1 MIERLEL
8 RRWRAFD
15 SVAIEFE
22 PGTTFLVAPNGVGKT
37 SLLLGL
43 AWALFGDHSNVDAK
57 TCVRVGHETAE
68 AILTL
73 AVGDGRRLMI
83 HRTVTAAGKATVE
96 YSDGDQPI
104 EAAAAHEILAD
115 EFGAPIEIA
124 ARLAVIRGSGKDDGE
139 LQLREHL
146 YDAFGISGLRRAAA
160 IATRLHKQAEAS
172 RKKLRS
178 ASRNQL
184 ANRDQLTQLAAKLR
198 NDLDELNARR
208 VPLADAVGAALRVQ
222 QAVTKWRAYDEA
234 LAARATEIDEL
245 LAQAANRGLAASTLA
260 ELSQMVSAAIET
272 NRAATNRIQTTLTE
286 AQAQALAAR
295 SALDLLEAH
304 DPSCPTC
311 ARPFHGDELE
321 RAVAAQNDSL
331 TLAQD
336 RIAAAQSNLNHLQRE
351 KEELSQL
358 ESRVARLGEA
368 IAEPD
373 SPQPTGDPD
382 VAVAEAQDALQKHDE
397 LAGSITS
404 ERNAIVA
411 QLADDDELQ
420 AVYTAERA
428 AWRREALTQT
438 AAAALTGT
446 AERLANDH
454 IEPLSQQ
461 VRWRWKALFGEDGLQ
476 LRPDGTIV
484 RVVGDRELPW
494 SQLSGGEQIWARLVA
509 SLLVLSSSTTLPFA
523 WLDEPLEH
531 LDPRARRIVA
541 TDLASW
547 TKSGRPAQMIVTTY
561 EHTLARQLAED
572 LPGTHVRYINRTEIL
587 NRSPR
592 LSARSSGKPHGSS
605 GSTPCAP
612 GERRRSDRPGGR
624 WR

>member
-1 MIERLEL
+1 MIERLRL

-15 SVAIEFE
+15 SVDIDFE

-43 AWALFGDHSNVDAK
+43 TWALFGEHSNVDAK
-57 TCVRVGHETAE
+57 TCVRVGHQTAE
-68 AILTL
+68 ALLTL
-73 AVGDGRRLMI
+73 AVHSNRRLTI
-83 HRTVTAAGKATVE
+83 HRTVSAAGKADVE

-104 EAAAAHEILAD
+104 SASTAQELLANA
-115 EFGAPIEIA
+115 FGAPMEIA
-124 ARLAVIRGSGKDDGE
+124 ARLAVIRGSGRDDGE

-146 YDAFGISGLRRAAA
+146 YDAFGVSGLRRSAA
-160 IATRLHKQAEAS
+160 IATKLHKQAEAS

-178 ASRNQL
+178 ASRTQL
-184 ANRDQLTQLAAKLR
+184 ANRDQLAELAAKLR

-208 VPLADAVGAALRVQ
+208 VPLTEAVAAGVRDQ
-222 QAVTKWRAYDEA
+222 QAGAMWTRYDEA

-245 LAQAANRGLAASTLA
+245 LVQAAARGLAATTLA
-260 ELSQMVSAAIET
+260 ELAEMVSAAIRT
-272 NRAATNRIQTTLTE
+272 NRAATDQTQAMLTE
-286 AQAQALAAR
+286 AQAHALAAR
-295 SALDLLEAH
+295 SALSLLGSH

-331 TLAQD
+331 ALSQD
-336 RIAAAQSNLNHLQRE
+336 RIHAAQIDLDQLHVEQDTLTQLGSTVARVGEPITEPDRPRPAEDPDAAIAAAQ
-351 KEELSQL
+351 
-358 ESRVARLGEA
+358 G
-368 IAEPD
+368 
-373 SPQPTGDPD
+373 
-382 VAVAEAQDALQKHDE
+382 AVQKHDE
-397 LAGSITS
+397 LAGSVTS

-411 QLADDDELQ
+411 QLDDDNELQ
-420 AVYTAERA
+420 AAYAAERV
-428 AWRREALTQT
+428 AWRREALTK
-438 AAAALTGT
+438 AAASALTGT

-484 RVVGDRELPW
+484 RVVGDREIPW
-494 SQLSGGEQIWARLVA
+494 SQLSSGEQIWARLVA
-509 SLLVLSSSTTLPFA
+509 SLLVLRSSTTLPFA

-541 TDLASW
+541 TDLASS
-547 TKSGRPAQMIVTTY
+547 TRSGRPTQMIVTTY

-572 LPGTHVRYINRTEIL
+572 LPGTHLRYINRTDIL
-587 NRSPR
+587 DMP
-592 LSARSSGKPHGSS
+592 P
-605 GSTPCAP
+605 
-612 GERRRSDRPGGR
+612 RRSAQSSDKAPRDSA
-624 WR
+624 

>member
-15 SVAIEFE
+15 NVAIDFE

-43 AWALFGDHSNVDAK
+43 SWALFGDHSNVDAK
-57 TCVRVGHETAE
+57 TCVRIGHETAE

-73 AVGDGRRLMI
+73 KVGDNVRLTI
-83 HRTVTAAGKATVE
+83 HRTVTAAGKATAKF
-96 YSDGDQPI
+96 SDGDQSI
-104 EAAAAHEILAD
+104 ETSAAYEMLAD
-115 EFGAPIEIA
+115 AFGAPIEIA

-139 LQLREHL
+139 LRLREHL
-146 YDAFGISGLRRAAA
+146 YDNFGVSGLRRAAA
-160 IATRLHKQAEAS
+160 ITTKLHKQAEAS

-178 ASRNQL
+178 ATRTQL
-184 ANRDQLTQLAAKLR
+184 ANRDQLTALAAKLR
-198 NDLDELNARR
+198 NDLGELNARR
-208 VPLADAVGAALRVQ
+208 VPLAEAVAAALRAQ
-222 QAVTKWRAYDEA
+222 EAITMWTAYDEA
-234 LAARATEIDEL
+234 AAARATKIDEL
-245 LAQAANRGLAASTLA
+245 LAEAADNGLAAQTLSELA
-260 ELSQMVSAAIET
+260 EMVSAAIES
-272 NRAATNRIQTTLTE
+272 NCAATDQIQTTLTE
-286 AQAQALAAR
+286 AQVQALAAR
-295 SALDLLEAH
+295 SALGLLDGH
-304 DPSCPTC
+304 DPFCPTC

-321 RAVAAQNDSL
+321 RAVAAQSNSQ

-336 RIAAAQSNLNHLQRE
+336 RINAAQSSLNQLHDEMEQLT
-351 KEELSQL
+351 QL
-358 ESRVARLGEA
+358 ESSVARLGEP

-373 SPQPTGDPD
+373 SLRPAEDPD
-382 VAVAEAQDALQKHDE
+382 AAVTAAQDAVQQHDV
-397 LAGSITS
+397 LTGSVIS
-404 ERNAIVA
+404 EHSAIVA
-411 QLADDDELQ
+411 QLDNDDALQ
-420 AVYTAERA
+420 AAYAAERV
-428 AWRREALTQT
+428 AWRREALTQA

-509 SLLVLSSSTTLPFA
+509 SLLVLRSSTTLPFA

-541 TDLASW
+541 TDLASS
-547 TKSGRPAQMIVTTY
+547 TRSGRPTQMIVTTY

-572 LPGTHVRYINRTEIL
+572 LPGTHLRYINRTEIL
-587 NRSPR
+587 D
-592 LSARSSGKPHGSS
+592 L
-605 GSTPCAP
+605 TP
-612 GERRRSDRPGGR
+612 RRSGPISDQAHSESA
-624 WR
+624 

>member
-15 SVAIEFE
+15 SVAIDFE

-43 AWALFGDHSNVDAK
+43 SWGLFGDHSNVDAK

-68 AILTL
+68 AIVTVDFGDNRQLT
-73 AVGDGRRLMI
+73 I
-83 HRTVTAAGKATVE
+83 HRTITAAGKATVE
-96 YSDGDQPI
+96 YRDGDQPI
-104 EAAAAHEILAD
+104 EASAAQKILVD
-115 EFGAPIEIA
+115 EFGAPLDIA

-146 YDAFGISGLRRAAA
+146 YDAFGVAGLRRSAA
-160 IATRLHKQAEAS
+160 IAAKLHKQAEAS

-184 ANRDQLTQLAAKLR
+184 ANRDQLTQLAADLR
-198 NDLDELNARR
+198 NDLDELNTRR
-208 VPLADAVGAALRVQ
+208 LPLAEAVATAL
-222 QAVTKWRAYDEA
+222 QAHQTVATWTAYDEA
-234 LAARATEIDEL
+234 LAARATEVDEV
-245 LAQAANRGLAASTLA
+245 LAQADDRGLTASTLA
-260 ELSQMVSAAIET
+260 ELAQIVSAGIEA
-272 NRAATNRIQTTLTE
+272 NGAATDRIQTTLNE

-295 SALDLLEAH
+295 SALNLLEAH
-304 DPSCPTC
+304 DPYCPTC
-311 ARPFHGDELE
+311 ARPFRGDELE

-331 TLAQD
+331 KLAQD
-336 RIAAAQSNLNHLQRE
+336 RIDAALTDLNQLHYEMEHLTQLQSTA
-351 KEELSQL
+351 
-358 ESRVARLGEA
+358 ARLAEP

-373 SPQPTGDPD
+373 SPRLTGDPD
-382 VAVAEAQDALQKHDE
+382 AAVAAAQDALQMHDQ

-404 ERNAIVA
+404 ELSAIVA
-411 QLADDDELQ
+411 QLDNDDELQ
-420 AVYTAERA
+420 AAYAAERV
-428 AWRREALTQT
+428 AWRREALTQ
-438 AAAALTGT
+438 AAATALTRT

-461 VRWRWKALFGEDGLQ
+461 VRWRWKAVFGEDGLQ

-494 SQLSGGEQIWARLVA
+494 SELSGGEQIWARLVA
-509 SLLVLSSSTTLPFA
+509 SLLVLRSSTTLPFA

-541 TDLASW
+541 TDLASS
-547 TKSGRPAQMIVTTY
+547 TMSGRPAQMIVTTY

-572 LPGTHVRYINRTEIL
+572 LPETHLRYIHRAERPDRPPQRGV
-587 NRSPR
+587 RSP
-592 LSARSSGKPHGSS
+592 GKPHGE
-605 GSTPCAP
+605 AA
-612 GERRRSDRPGGR
+612 
-624 WR
+624 

>member
-1 MIERLEL
+1 MIKRLEL

-15 SVAIEFE
+15 RVDIDFD

-43 AWALFGDHSNVDAK
+43 TWALFGDDSNVDAK
-57 TCVRVGHETAE
+57 TCVRIGHESAE
-68 AILTL
+68 AVVTI
-73 AVGDGRRLMI
+73 AVGGNRQLTI
-83 HRTVTAAGKATVE
+83 HRTVTAAGKANVE

-104 EAAAAHEILAD
+104 NASAAHEILAK

-146 YDAFGISGLRRAAA
+146 YDAFGVSGLRRAAA
-160 IATRLHKQAEAS
+160 IATKLHKQAEAS

-178 ASRNQL
+178 ASRTQL
-184 ANRDQLTQLAAKLR
+184 ANRDQLTEVAAKLR

-208 VPLADAVGAALRVQ
+208 VSLAEAVAAALRVQ
-222 QAVTKWRAYDEA
+222 QAITLWTTYDEV
-234 LAARATEIDEL
+234 LAARATEIDQL
-245 LAQAANRGLAASTLA
+245 LVRAAEHGLAANTLA
-260 ELSQMVSAAIET
+260 ELAEIVSAAIET
-272 NRAATNRIQTTLTE
+272 NRAATDRTQSTLTE
-286 AQAQALAAR
+286 AKVQALAAR
-295 SALDLLEAH
+295 SALDLLGGH
-304 DPSCPTC
+304 DPFCPTC

-321 RAVAAQNDSL
+321 RAITAQNDSL

-336 RIAAAQSNLNHLQRE
+336 RIDAAQSDLDQLRVE
-351 KEELSQL
+351 KEKLAQFAS
-358 ESRVARLGEA
+358 SVARLGEPVA
-368 IAEPD
+368 QPD
-373 SPQPTGDPD
+373 SPRPTEEPD
-382 VAVAEAQDALQKHDE
+382 AAMAAAQDALQRHDE
-397 LAGSITS
+397 LAGSVTS
-404 ERNAIVA
+404 QRNAIMA
-411 QLADDDELQ
+411 KLDNDNELQ
-420 AVYTAERA
+420 AAYAAERV
-428 AWRREALTQT
+428 AWRREALTKA

-494 SQLSGGEQIWARLVA
+494 GQLSSGEQIWARLVA
-509 SLLVLSSSTTLPFA
+509 SLLVLRSSTTLPFA

-541 TDLASW
+541 TDLASS
-547 TKSGRPAQMIVTTY
+547 TRSGRPTQMIVTTY

-572 LPGTHVRYINRTEIL
+572 LPDTHLRYINRTEIL
-587 NRSPR
+587 DLPPHR
-592 LSARSSGKPHGSS
+592 SARSSDKAHRES
-605 GSTPCAP
+605 A
-612 GERRRSDRPGGR
+612 
-624 WR
+624 

>member
-1 MIERLEL
+1 MIEHLEL

-15 SVAIEFE
+15 SVAIDFE

-43 AWALFGDHSNVDAK
+43 TWALFGDHSNVDAG
-57 TCVRVGHETAE
+57 TCVRFGHESAE
-68 AILTL
+68 AIVIVS
-73 AVGDGRRLMI
+73 VGDNRRLTI
-83 HRTVTAAGKATVE
+83 HRTITAAGKATVE
-96 YSDGDQPI
+96 YTDTDQPV
-104 EAAAAHEILAD
+104 EAPAAQEMLAA
-115 EFGAPIEIA
+115 EFGAPMDIA

-146 YDAFGISGLRRAAA
+146 YDAFGVSGLRRAAA
-160 IATRLHKQAEAS
+160 IATKLHKQAEAS

-178 ASRNQL
+178 ASRTQL
-184 ANRDQLTQLAAKLR
+184 ANRDQLTELADKLS
-198 NDLDELNARR
+198 NDLHELIARR
-208 VPLADAVGAALRVQ
+208 VPLTEAVAEARQVQ
-222 QAVTKWRAYDEA
+222 QAVTMWTTYDEA
-234 LAARATEIDEL
+234 LATRTTEIDDL
-245 LAQAANRGLAASTLA
+245 LARAADRGLAASTLA
-260 ELSQMVSAAIET
+260 ELAEVVAAVTET
-272 NRAATNRIQTTLTE
+272 NRTATNRTQSALAE

-295 SALDLLEAH
+295 SALDLLEGH

-321 RAVAAQNDSL
+321 RAITAQHDSL
-331 TLAQD
+331 RLAQV
-336 RIAAAQSNLNHLQRE
+336 RIDAAQSDLNQLDNE
-351 KEELSQL
+351 KQQLDQL
-358 ESRVARLGEA
+358 ESNVAELGEP
-368 IAEPD
+368 IAEPN
-373 SPQPTGDPD
+373 SPRPTGDPD
-382 VAVAEAQDALQKHDE
+382 AAAAAAEDAVQKHDE
-397 LAGSITS
+397 FAGSITS

-411 QLADDDELQ
+411 KLDNDDELQ
-420 AVYTAERA
+420 AAYAAERV
-428 AWRREALTQT
+428 AWRREALTQA
-438 AAAALTGT
+438 AAAALNGT

-509 SLLVLSSSTTLPFA
+509 SLLVLRSSTAVPFA

-541 TDLASW
+541 TDLASS
-547 TKSGRPAQMIVTTY
+547 TRSGHPAQMIITTY

-572 LPGTHVRYINRTEIL
+572 LPSTHLRYINRTEIL
-587 NRSPR
+587 DLTPRRSTQ
-592 LSARSSGKPHGSS
+592 SSGNAHRES
-605 GSTPCAP
+605 A
-612 GERRRSDRPGGR
+612 
-624 WR
+624 